1 MARGEQ
7 GAPAEG
13 GAGLLEAW
21 EVPTGSVD
29 WMEGVVSP
37 WPDGRVEAHPSLP
50 STNDRARELAAQG
63 APEGTVVVADRQTAG
78 RGRRGRTWSS
88 PPGRGIWCS
97 LIVRPS
103 LGPGEWPRL
112 VPWASVAV
120 VRAILPFVP
129 GASAGVKWPNDVL
142 VNGRKVAGILLE
154 LGRGGDGA
162 PFAVVG
168 IGLNVNQEPHDFP
181 ASVRERA
188 TSLRAARRDGDEPI
202 DRRRVLE
209 FLLHQLWALYTQ
221 DAPTRFRAAVDRV
234 RPYSVTLGRRVR
246 VEGPRGAVE
255 GLAVDFTSDGLLQ
268 VRDDAGVLHTV
279 SSGDVL
285 PAGGSRP

>member
-1 MARGEQ
+1 SRPVARGAAGPPVRGRLPEQ

-50 STNDRARELAAQG
+50 STNDRARELAAEG

-103 LGPGEWPRL
+103 LGPGE
-112 VPWASVAV
+112 
-120 VRAILPFVP
+120 
-129 GASAGVKWPNDVL
+129 
-142 VNGRKVAGILLE
+142 
-154 LGRGGDGA
+154 
-162 PFAVVG
+162 
-168 IGLNVNQEPHDFP
+168 
-181 ASVRERA
+181 
-188 TSLRAARRDGDEPI
+188 
-202 DRRRVLE
+202 
-209 FLLHQLWALYTQ
+209 
-221 DAPTRFRAAVDRV
+221 
-234 RPYSVTLGRRVR
+234 
-246 VEGPRGAVE
+246 
-255 GLAVDFTSDGLLQ
+255 
-268 VRDDAGVLHTV
+268 
-279 SSGDVL
+279 
-285 PAGGSRP
+285 